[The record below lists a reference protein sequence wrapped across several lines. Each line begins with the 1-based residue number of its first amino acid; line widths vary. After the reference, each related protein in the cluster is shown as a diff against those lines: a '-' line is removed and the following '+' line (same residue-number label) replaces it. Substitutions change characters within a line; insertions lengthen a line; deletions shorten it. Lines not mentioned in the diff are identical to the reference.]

1 MMKKTLLISI
11 LTLSSALILSAQ
23 DKAADFKN
31 YFSVSEVLFSDTIYK
46 LAWSAHPTDI
56 YYKQEYLP
64 EGEKSESFKT
74 MMMIEAIILDA
85 PIENVV
91 KLKESELQERK
102 KTDQVCNYQITTN
115 SQTGEYMIDFLI
127 SSGEI
132 VEWNAYRYKKIVD
145 SKGKPAILLFALSK
159 RAYGNEYKVFLT
171 GLKTN
176 RIDSINLMWNYN
188 LPTINFKD

>member
-1 MMKKTLLISI
+1 MKKILLISI
-11 LTLSSALILSAQ
+11 LTLSFALTSIAQ
-23 DKAADFKN
+23 GKAADLKN
-31 YFSVSEVLFSDTIYK
+31 YFSVSEVSFSNTIYK
-46 LAWSAHPTDI
+46 LAWSAHPKDI
-56 YYKQEYLP
+56 YYKQEYLT

-74 MMMIEAIILDA
+74 MIMIEAIILDV

-115 SQTGEYMIDFLI
+115 SQTGEYMIDLLI
-127 SSGEI
+127 SSGDI
-132 VEWNAYRYKKIVD
+132 VEWNAYRYKKIMD
-145 SKGKPAILLFALSK
+145 SKGKSAILLFALSK
-159 RAYGNEYKVFLT
+159 RAYGDDYKVFLT

-176 RIDSINLMWNYN
+176 RIDAINLVWNYN